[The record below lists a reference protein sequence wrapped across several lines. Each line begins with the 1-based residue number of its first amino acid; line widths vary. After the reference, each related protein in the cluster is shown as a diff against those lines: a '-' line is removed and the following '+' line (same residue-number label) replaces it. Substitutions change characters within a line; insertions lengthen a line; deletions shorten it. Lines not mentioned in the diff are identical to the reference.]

1 MVSTLC
7 TEARES
13 GGETDSARTEK
24 TASILIVE
32 DDGIY
37 RETLAKMFAQAGYA
51 VTVAPTAQRALQQ
64 LEQQSVDLVLTD
76 LKMPGKDG
84 FDLVRGLRHRRPVPK
99 VIIMTAYGTWDS
111 YFEAKALGVSGFL
124 LKPLARDY
132 LLSVVRNVL
141 GRLDG

>member
-1 MVSTLC
+1 MVSMLC
-7 TEARES
+7 PEVRGS

-32 DDGIY
+32 DDSIH
-37 RETLAKMFAQAGYA
+37 RETLAKIFAQAGYG
-51 VTVAPTAQRALQQ
+51 VTVAPNVQRALQQ

-84 FDLVRGLRHRRPVPK
+84 LDLVRALRNRRPVPK
-99 VIIMTAYGTWDS
+99 VIIMTAYGTRDS

-132 LLSVVRNVL
+132 LLGVVRNVL
-141 GRLDG
+141 GRVDG